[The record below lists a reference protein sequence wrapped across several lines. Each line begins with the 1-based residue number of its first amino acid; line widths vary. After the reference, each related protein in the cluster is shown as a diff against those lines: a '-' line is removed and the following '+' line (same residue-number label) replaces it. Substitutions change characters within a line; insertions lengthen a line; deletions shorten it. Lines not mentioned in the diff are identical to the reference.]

1 MAPPA
6 AHGRRRQVSSE
17 RPTRAI
23 PGVRYGAI
31 QRFADERGSF
41 RELWRESAVD
51 TIASED
57 AGAPPGFQPRFVQAN
72 LSTSSAGVLRGLH
85 LHRRQL
91 DRWIVATGRAFVAL
105 VDVRPMLAG
114 GDRPAVETREL
125 GADDW
130 VEIPAGVAHG
140 FLALEPLDLV
150 YLVTTEYDGSD
161 EHGFAWD
168 DRLAAVPWPDVP
180 GASEERP
187 ILSARDRTN
196 PSLADLIAR
205 LRSTV

>member
-1 MAPPA
+1 MTLDPPA
-6 AHGRRRQVSSE
+6 SAL
-17 RPTRAI
+17 
-23 PGVRYGAI
+23 PGVRYGAVERI
-31 QRFADERGSF
+31 ADERGSF
-41 RELWRESAVD
+41 RELWRETAVGP
-51 TIASED
+51 IAAAD
-57 AGAPPGFQPRFVQAN
+57 AGAPPGSQPHFVQAN
-72 LSTSSAGVLRGLH
+72 LSSSSAGVLRGLH

-114 GDRPAVETREL
+114 GVRAAVETREL

-168 DRLAAVPWPDVP
+168 DPLAAVPWPDI
-180 GASEERP
+180 GAAPDRRPVLSE
-187 ILSARDRTN
+187 RDRTN
-196 PSLADLIAR
+196 PSLETLVAR

>member
-1 MAPPA
+1 MNADA
-6 AHGRRRQVSSE
+6 EAS
-17 RPTRAI
+17 AI
-23 PGVRYGAI
+23 PGVRYGTV

-41 RELWRESAVD
+41 REIWRESAVD
-51 TIASED
+51 PIATGD
-57 AGAPPGFQPRFVQAN
+57 AGAMPGSRPRFVQAN

-91 DRWIVATGRAFVAL
+91 DRWIVATGQAFVAL

-114 GDRPAVETREL
+114 GQRPAVETRDLRED
-125 GADDW
+125 GW

-168 DRLAAVPWPDVP
+168 DPLAAVPWPDVS
-180 GASEERP
+180 GAPDGRP
-187 ILSARDRTN
+187 ILSERDRTN
-196 PSLADLIAR
+196 PSLETLVAR
-205 LRSTV
+205 LRARA